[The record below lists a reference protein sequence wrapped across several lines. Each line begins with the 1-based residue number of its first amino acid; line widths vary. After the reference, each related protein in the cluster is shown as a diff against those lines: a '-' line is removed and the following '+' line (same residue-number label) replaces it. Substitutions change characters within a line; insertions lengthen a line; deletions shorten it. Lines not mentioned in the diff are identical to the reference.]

1 MQHGDLLQP
10 LPAAGPDEAL
20 DTLLA
25 RGGVRIERIVSF
37 GQSSPEGFWYDQAE
51 DEFVVLLSGAATL
64 RFDDGRDVALTRG
77 AWVDIPA
84 HCRHRV
90 EATAAGAPTVWLTV
104 FWPAAADE
112 AEADGTGEAAS

>member
-1 MQHGDLLQP
+1 MQHGDLLRP
-10 LPAAGPDEAL
+10 LPPAGPDEVL

-37 GQSSPEGFWYDQAE
+37 GQSSPDGFWYDQSE
-51 DEFVVLLSGAATL
+51 DEFVVLLAGAATL
-64 RFDDGRDVALTRG
+64 RFDDGRDVALTPG

-90 EATAAGAPTVWLTV
+90 DATAEDEATVWLAV
-104 FWPAAADE
+104 FWMEDAVDE
-112 AEADGTGEAAS
+112 AEAAS

>member
-1 MQHGDLLQP
+1 MQTGHLLAP
-10 LPAAGPDEAL
+10 LPPAGPDETL

-37 GQSSPEGFWYDQAE
+37 GQASPEGFWYDQAE
-51 DEFVVLLSGAATL
+51 DEFVVLLAGSATL
-64 RFDDGRDVALTRG
+64 RFGDGRELPLTPG

-90 EATAAGAPTVWLTV
+90 DATAQGEATVWLTV
-104 FWPAAADE
+104 FWPPAAVE
-112 AEADGTGEAAS
+112 AEADQADAAT

>member
-1 MQHGDLLQP
+1 MQTGHLLTP
-10 LPAAGPDEAL
+10 LPPAGPDEAL

-37 GQSSPEGFWYDQAE
+37 GQASPEGFWYDQAE

-64 RFDDGRDVALTRG
+64 RFDDGREVQLTPG
-77 AWVDIPA
+77 VWVDIPA

-90 EATAAGAPTVWLTV
+90 EATAAGEPTVWLAV
-104 FWPAAADE
+104 FWPAEAGE
-112 AEADGTGEAAS
+112 AEADQTDRTT